1 MVLDERL
8 GQRPDTA
15 PPLPARQFARWIWR
29 QLVSMRTALLLLLL
43 LALAAVPGSFVPQVD
58 VDAQAVFAFAEKYP
72 YLVGTF
78 EALGLFDV
86 YASPWFSAIYLLLMV
101 SLVGCIIPRTFVYAR
116 ALRARPPKA
125 PRHFDRMPASG
136 AFDTDADPDV
146 VVGRAVRALR
156 NQRYRVDRD
165 AGTSEGPVPHLGVVR
180 AEKGY
185 LREAGNLVFHVSLVG
200 VLVGV
205 AVGSL
210 FGYRGSAIV
219 VEGEGFS
226 NTLTQYDDFTSGAL
240 FEPSDLPPFSVAL
253 EEMNVSFWID
263 GTQRGAP
270 RLFEAVGSVTPAPEE
285 PAEPFDITVNNPLQI
300 DGTSVFLVG
309 QGYAPIVTV
318 RDSDGEVVSSGAVP
332 FLPADP
338 TYTSNGV
345 LKISATDPQLGLE
358 GFLVPTTG
366 VLDDGTIVSVFPS
379 AFDPTLSFFAWEGD
393 LGLADGSP
401 QSVYSLDKEQLTRVE
416 GADGEALRINLGRGE
431 SVELPGGG
439 GSVSFDGIRNFARFQ
454 VAQAPLKEFTLAA
467 AVAGMVGLLGSL
479 FLRPRRAWVRVR
491 EVDGRTV
498 VEVARLDRVSG
509 ADLGADV
516 DDLVAAVSGEGVA
529 RGTSGKD
536 RARRAGLSGE
546 GVARGRDPES

>member
-15 PPLPARQFARWIWR
+15 PPLPARHFGRWIWR

-43 LALAAVPGSFVPQVD
+43 LALAAVPGSFIPQVD
-58 VDAQAVFAFAEKYP
+58 VDAQAVVAFAEEYP

-101 SLVGCIIPRTFVYAR
+101 SLVGCIVPRTFVYAR
-116 ALRARPPKA
+116 ALRARPPRA
-125 PRHFDRMPASG
+125 PRTFARMPA
-136 AFDTDADPDV
+136 ARTFDTDEAPDV
-146 VVGRAVRALR
+146 VIDRAVRALR
-156 NQRYRVDRD
+156 RRRYRVDVD
-165 AGTSEGPVPHLGVVR
+165 ARTSEGPVPHLGVAR

-185 LREAGNLVFHVSLVG
+185 LREAGNLLFHVSLVG
-200 VLVGV
+200 VLIGV

-210 FGYRGSAIV
+210 FGYRGSAVV

-240 FEPSDLPPFSVAL
+240 FEPSDLPPFSMVL
-253 EEMNVSFWID
+253 EEMNVSFQL
-263 GTQRGAP
+263 GGSQRGAP
-270 RLFEAVGSVTPAPEE
+270 KLFEAMGSVTPAPQE

-309 QGYAPIVTV
+309 QGYAPVITV
-318 RDSDGEVVSSGAVP
+318 RDGDGEVVSSGAVP

-338 TYTSNGV
+338 MYNSNGV
-345 LKISATDPQLGLE
+345 LKVVGTEPQLGLE
-358 GFLVPTTG
+358 GLFVPTVG
-366 VLDDGTIVSVFPS
+366 VLDDGSIVSVSPS
-379 AFDPTLSFFAWEGD
+379 AFDPSLSFFAWEGD
-393 LGLADGSP
+393 LGLADGVP
-401 QSVYSLDKEQLTRVE
+401 QSVYSLDKEELTRVE
-416 GADGEALRINLGRGE
+416 GADGEALRFALGPGE
-431 SVELPGGG
+431 SLELPDGQ
-439 GSVSFDGIRNFARFQ
+439 GSISFDGLRNFARFQ

-467 AVAGMVGLLGSL
+467 AVVGLVGLLGSL

-491 EVDGRTV
+491 DVDGRTV

-516 DDLVAAVSGEGVA
+516 DDLVADLGGEGAA
-529 RGTSGKD
+529 RKD
-536 RARRAGLSGE
+536 FDS
-546 GVARGRDPES
+546 